1 LRQIKRIYLKQKMID
16 LETLKEEDLIKLH
29 EQLKEKKESNELT
42 DDELKKYEQIK
53 DILWIEYRI

>member
-1 LRQIKRIYLKQKMID
+1 MRQIKRIYLKQKMID

>member
-1 LRQIKRIYLKQKMID
+1 MID

-42 DDELKKYEQIK
+42 DVELKKYEQIK